1 MVEHQMGGE
10 TELTPL
16 LQLLE
21 PPRFGDRQIA
31 RLLLE
36 DFVAATLSGRSSASS
51 WSPDDAGAV
60 ETAARFA
67 GMASCRDLDDVD
79 WSGPLHPGSVVWAAT
94 IAAAAS
100 AGAPGERLVH
110 AGVSGYRVAHSCAAA
125 LGAEHA
131 SRWHVTATAGALG
144 AAAAAA
150 VVCGADSER
159 AGRALSLVAVNLGGL
174 GQAPLERSGAAR
186 ATRAFAAAQGVL
198 AGALSPGD
206 IPSTAY
212 PWTGPRGVQQV
223 MRGGALQIA
232 AASNPWHTIG
242 LRLYPVNA
250 FVHSAV
256 RATAE
261 LGATETGPFEDIE
274 WELPRGILAMVD
286 SDERGD
292 WWDARLAAA
301 RAIGSGSPW
310 VVDQSGPWDA
320 LASTVRLES
329 SDLPL
334 GSARVHVTTA
344 MGRLTREAPRIMIS
358 DDSDIDVT
366 ARHKWTR
373 VLGVDPGEVVDLVD
387 ALFSEEPDWVQI
399 LSELSG

>member
-1 MVEHQMGGE
+1 MFENQLDGGS
-10 TELTPL
+10 ELTPL
-16 LQLLE
+16 LHHLVAAT
-21 PPRFGDRQIA
+21 PRDRQIA

-36 DFVAATLSGRSSASS
+36 DFIAATLSGRSTASL
-51 WSPDDAGAV
+51 WSPDYAGPV

-100 AGAPGERLVH
+100 AGAPGARFLH

-131 SRWHVTATAGALG
+131 SRWHVTATAGGLG

-150 VVCGADSER
+150 VACGADSER
-159 AGRALSLVAVNLGGL
+159 AERALSLVSVNLGGL
-174 GQAPLERSGAAR
+174 GQAPMERSGAAR

-198 AGALSPGD
+198 ASALAPGD
-206 IPSTAY
+206 IPSTAN

-223 MRGGALQIA
+223 MRAGTLEIA
-232 AASNPWHTIG
+232 ASSDPWSTIG

-261 LGATETGPFEDIE
+261 FGATEAGPFEDIV
-274 WELPRGILAMVD
+274 WELPHGVLAMVD
-286 SDERGD
+286 SDERGN

-310 VVDQSGPWDA
+310 VVDQVGPWDA
-320 LASTVRLES
+320 LASLVRLEG
-329 SDLPL
+329 SDLPW

-344 MGRLTREAPRIMIS
+344 MGRLTREAPRILIL
-358 DDSDIDVT
+358 DDSDINVN
-366 ARHKWTR
+366 ARHKWTQ
-373 VLGVDPGEVVDLVD
+373 VLGVDPGEVLDIVDRL
-387 ALFSEEPDWVQI
+387 LSEEPDWVQI
-399 LSELSG
+399 LTELSG